1 MITNQHN
8 VPPSNPKPKPNVPNV
23 KPKPADTI
31 EDMIQ
36 NTERISKC
44 NSILLS
50 FILIILIVYI
60 HK

>member
-8 VPPSNPKPKPNVPNV
+8 VPASNPRPKPNVPNV
-23 KPKPADTI
+23 NPKPADTI

-36 NTERISKC
+36 NTERMSKC

-50 FILIILIVYI
+50 FIL
-60 HK
+60 

>member
-1 MITNQHN
+1 MITNQLN
-8 VPPSNPKPKPNVPNV
+8 VPPSNPRPNPNVPNV

-50 FILIILIVYI
+50 INLIILIVYM